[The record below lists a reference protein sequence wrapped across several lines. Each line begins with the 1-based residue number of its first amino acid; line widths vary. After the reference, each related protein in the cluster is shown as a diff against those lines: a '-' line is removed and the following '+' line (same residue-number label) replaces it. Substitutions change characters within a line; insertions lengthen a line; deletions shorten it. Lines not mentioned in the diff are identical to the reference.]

1 MDDFIVWHFAAYVN
15 SEIDEQEQAR
25 LGPEMNR
32 FIPNPN
38 RRSSKKRDLYFLHA
52 LPREFFQVIQ
62 PSKVNSHSNLGNCV
76 FICFEAGLSP
86 LPAKF
91 WWTLYSEDMKKLL
104 RSSVAVSL
112 SLTALLSISGCGNS
126 DELRLRVAE
135 GRTHTYISDAKLTVD
150 ISGVVK
156 QTSSAEIKSDY
167 EMQFGKIRRDAH
179 EVHIVGT
186 NASINENG
194 ASALLNFAAAEDTL
208 NGIKL
213 AMTVDD
219 FGQTRS
225 IRDDGKKA
233 TNPTDGAILGA
244 FTTTFQ
250 AVGPM
255 RIVFPK
261 KPLTPGLKWSYS
273 VDPKDYFTDAVR
285 MTAKPTNSTATYNF
299 EVDKIDTFKGRR
311 AAFIKTSGEGKV
323 EYFMNLPGFPQTGSV
338 NMKSSGT
345 SIVDMATGLLLE
357 STENSESTSD
367 LGTIKFTQKVDA
379 KNSLTSSID

>member
-1 MDDFIVWHFAAYVN
+1 MWHFAANVD

-25 LGPEMNR
+25 LGPEMNK

-52 LPREFFQVIQ
+52 LPREFSQVIQ
-62 PSKVNSHSNLGNCV
+62 PGEVNSHSNLRICV
-76 FICFEAGLSP
+76 FVRFEAGLSP
-86 LPAKF
+86 LQAKF
-91 WWTLYSEDMKKLL
+91 WWTLYPEDMKKLL
-104 RSSVAVSL
+104 GTVVAVAIAVGAVLVVTSC
-112 SLTALLSISGCGNS
+112 SSSG
-126 DELRLRVAE
+126 ELRLRVAE
-135 GRTHTYISDAKLTVD
+135 GRTHTYISDANLTVD
-150 ISGVVK
+150 IDGVIK

-167 EMQFGKIRRDAH
+167 EMQFGKILRDAH

-186 NASINENG
+186 NASINEKG
-194 ASALLNFAAAEDTL
+194 ASALLNFKAAEDTL

-261 KPLTPGLKWSYS
+261 KPLAPGLKWSYS
-273 VDPKDYFTDAVR
+273 VDPKSYFTDAVR
-285 MTAKPTNSTATYNF
+285 MTAKPTNSSATYNF

-338 NMKSSGT
+338 SMKSSGT

-357 STENSESTSD
+357 SNEKSESTSD

-379 KNSLTSSID
+379 KNTLTSSVE

>member
-1 MDDFIVWHFAAYVN
+1 
-15 SEIDEQEQAR
+15 
-25 LGPEMNR
+25 
-32 FIPNPN
+32 
-38 RRSSKKRDLYFLHA
+38 
-52 LPREFFQVIQ
+52 
-62 PSKVNSHSNLGNCV
+62 
-76 FICFEAGLSP
+76 
-86 LPAKF
+86 
-91 WWTLYSEDMKKLL
+91 MKKALGTV
-104 RSSVAVSL
+104 VAV
-112 SLTALLSISGCGNS
+112 ALAIGAVLVVTSCRNS
-126 DELRLRVAE
+126 DELRLRVAS
-135 GRTHTYISDAKLTVD
+135 GRTHNYISDAKLTVD
-150 ISGVVK
+150 ISGVIK

-167 EMQFGKIRRDAH
+167 EMRFGKIFRDAH

-186 NASINENG
+186 SASINETG
-194 ASALLNFAAAEDTL
+194 ASALLNFKAAEDTL

-255 RIVFPK
+255 RIVFPQ
-261 KPLTPGLKWSYS
+261 KPLTPGLKWSYT
-273 VDPKDYFTDAVR
+273 VDPKSYFTDAVR
-285 MTAKPTNSTATYNF
+285 KTAKPTNSTATYNF

-311 AAFIKTSGEGKV
+311 AAYIKTSGEGKV

-338 NMKSSGT
+338 SMKSSGT

-357 STENSESTSD
+357 STEKSESTSD

-379 KNSLTSSID
+379 KNTLTSSVE